1 MAVIYSDDDKVR
13 NSEGTQVF
21 MSVPKSKTYSMDQ
34 PAYKQGNPAMFTN
47 DPNDKN
53 YKRALSE
60 VGTSADALRHQ
71 KSSAIQPTAPTDVV
85 STSGQQPSYYSQ
97 MKRATRYNDH
107 INQAGLRA
115 SLDPYGS
122 MGFRPL
128 NSKERQG
135 LQQQYT
141 GIANMKGLSNRQR
154 QAFLGEAR
162 KQMAQHG
169 MKPQFDLES
178 NKGLSA
184 RQIAANQLDRTATDI
199 NRVDQVWKQGG
210 AADMHNYNLQKYRD
224 DYQDMLWGRY
234 WE

>member
-13 NSEGTQVF
+13 NQDGTQVL
-21 MSVPKSKTYSMDQ
+21 MSVPKSKTYSMEQ
-34 PAYKQGNPAMFTN
+34 PAYKQFTN
-47 DPNDKN
+47 SGVDYDK
-53 YKRALSE
+53 ALKA
-60 VGTSADALRHQ
+60 VGSSQIAEQQQ

-97 MKRATRYNDH
+97 MKRATRYNDQ

-128 NSKERQG
+128 SNNERQG

-154 QAFLGEAR
+154 QAFLGQAR
-162 KQMAQHG
+162 AQMAQHG

-210 AADMHNYNLQKYRD
+210 AADLHNYNLQKYRD

>member
-1 MAVIYSDDDKVR
+1 MAGYDLSDDPNKLKKDA
-13 NSEGTQVF
+13 S
-21 MSVPKSKTYSMDQ
+21 
-34 PAYKQGNPAMFTN
+34 GNAVTGMQSRYNNMAANPQTN
-47 DPNDKN
+47 
-53 YKRALSE
+53 
-60 VGTSADALRHQ
+60 TISAPDYTP
-71 KSSAIQPTAPTDVV
+71 PTAPTDVV

-97 MKRATRYNDH
+97 VKRATRYNDH

-128 NSKERQG
+128 RSNEKQG
-135 LQQQYT
+135 LQQQYRN
-141 GIANMKGLSNRQR
+141 IANMKGLSNRQR

-210 AADMHNYNLQKYRD
+210 AADLHNYNLQKYRD

>member
-1 MAVIYSDDDKVR
+1 MAYTD
-13 NSEGTQVF
+13 N
-21 MSVPKSKTYSMDQ
+21 
-34 PAYKQGNPAMFTN
+34 
-47 DPNDKN
+47 PNDET
-53 YKRALSE
+53 YKKALNNAAS
-60 VGTSADALRHQ
+60 SDLAAMQQ
-71 KSSAIQPTAPTDVV
+71 KSSLVTQQQKQAVQPTAPTDVV

-97 MKRATRYNDH
+97 MKRATRYNDA

-128 NSKERQG
+128 SSNERQG

-184 RQIAANQLDRTATDI
+184 KQIAANQLDRTATDI

-210 AADMHNYNLQKYRD
+210 AADLHNYNLQKYRD